1 MIPQVAR
8 PPITPSLHPM
18 LAIVKILISASL
30 IYLVNEVV
38 VRHSKPLLGSLI
50 ASLPLVSVLTFIW
63 IWNDLRAKPEAMVE
77 KLSAHSAG
85 VFWFVLPSLPMFL
98 LIPWMLKKGLG
109 FWPTMAAGC
118 VLTMVLYLIMA
129 KLLARFGVMM

>member
-1 MIPQVAR
+1 MFAV
-8 PPITPSLHPM
+8 
-18 LAIVKILISASL
+18 VKILISASL

-63 IWNDLRAKPEAMVE
+63 IWNDLRAKPDVLVE

-98 LIPWMLKKGLG
+98 LIPWMLRKGIG
-109 FWPTMAAGC
+109 FWPAMATGC
-118 VLTMVLYLIMA
+118 VITIIVYFLMA

>member
-1 MIPQVAR
+1 
-8 PPITPSLHPM
+8 M
-18 LAIVKILISASL
+18 LAIVKILISATL

-50 ASLPLVSVLTFIW
+50 ASLPLVSVLTFVW
-63 IWNDLRAKPEAMVE
+63 FWNDLRGKPDELVAKIG
-77 KLSAHSAG
+77 SHSSG

-98 LIPWMLKKGLG
+98 LIPWLLKKDLG
-109 FWPTMAAGC
+109 FWPSMIAGC
-118 VLTMVLYLIMA
+118 VLTMVLYVLMT

>member
-1 MIPQVAR
+1 MFAV
-8 PPITPSLHPM
+8 
-18 LAIVKILISASL
+18 VKILISASL

-63 IWNDLRAKPEAMVE
+63 IWNDLRAKPDVLVE

-98 LIPWMLKKGLG
+98 LIPWMLRKGIG
-109 FWPTMAAGC
+109 FWPAMATGC
-118 VLTMVLYLIMA
+118 VITMILYFLMA

>member
-1 MIPQVAR
+1 
-8 PPITPSLHPM
+8 M
-18 LAIVKILISASL
+18 LAIAKILISASL

-63 IWNDLRAKPEAMVE
+63 IWNDLRAQPEVMVD

-98 LIPWMLKKGLG
+98 VIPWMLKKGIG
-109 FWPTMAAGC
+109 FWPVMAAGC
-118 VLTMVLYLIMA
+118 ILTMVLYFIMA
-129 KLLARFGVMM
+129 KLLARFGLMM

>member
-1 MIPQVAR
+1 MFAV
-8 PPITPSLHPM
+8 
-18 LAIVKILISASL
+18 VKILISASL

-63 IWNDLRAKPEAMVE
+63 IWNDLRAKPDVLVD

-98 LIPWMLKKGLG
+98 LIPWMLKKGIT
-109 FWPTMAAGC
+109 FWPALASGC
-118 VLTMVLYLIMA
+118 VVTMVLYLCMA
-129 KLLARFGVMM
+129 RLLSRFGVMM

>member
-1 MIPQVAR
+1 
-8 PPITPSLHPM
+8 M
-18 LAIVKILISASL
+18 LALVKILISASL
-30 IYLVNEVV
+30 IYVVNEIV

-50 ASLPLVSVLTFIW
+50 ASLPLVSVLTFVW
-63 IWNDLRAKPEAMVE
+63 IWHDLRARPDVLVD

-98 LIPWMLKKGLG
+98 LIPWMLRKGIG

-118 VLTMVLYLIMA
+118 VLTMLLYLLMI
-129 KLLARFGVMM
+129 KLLARFGVVM